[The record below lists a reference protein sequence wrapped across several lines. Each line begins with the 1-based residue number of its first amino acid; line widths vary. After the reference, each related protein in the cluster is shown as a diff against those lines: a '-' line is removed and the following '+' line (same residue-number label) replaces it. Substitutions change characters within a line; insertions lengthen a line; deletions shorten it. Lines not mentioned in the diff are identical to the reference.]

1 MVYESPYAFQMAYF
15 MLFLGISVLFGA
27 LGHTIHYQL
36 GIPFFNL
43 ILFLMNAF
51 SLVSMYFLFRA
62 SYSYL
67 TPHKMVSNW
76 FRKTIFFWILLMLG
90 ISWYNNDFTLIK
102 VNAAF
107 VLLYT
112 LYAHYTVNLKEKDKG
127 NEWLIIGVLVSFI
140 PIIIHS
146 MHLSLHKWFN
156 HKDLAHVFMI
166 ISLII
171 IYKGLYQNLLTLKL
185 KSIA

>member
-1 MVYESPYAFQMAYF
+1 MAYF

-27 LGHTIHYQL
+27 FGHSIHYQL

-62 SYSYL
+62 SYSFL
-67 TPHKMVSNW
+67 SPHKMVSNW
-76 FRKTIFFWILLMLG
+76 FRNAILFWVVLMLT
-90 ISWYNNDFTLIK
+90 ISWLNGEFTLIK
-102 VNAAF
+102 INAGL

-112 LYAHYTVNLKEKDKG
+112 LFAHYTVYLKEKDKG

-140 PIIIHS
+140 PIIVHS
-146 MHLSLHKWFN
+146 THLSLHKWFN

-166 ISLII
+166 LSLIL
-171 IYKGLYQNLLTLKL
+171 IYKGLYLNVQAIKSR
-185 KSIA
+185 SIA